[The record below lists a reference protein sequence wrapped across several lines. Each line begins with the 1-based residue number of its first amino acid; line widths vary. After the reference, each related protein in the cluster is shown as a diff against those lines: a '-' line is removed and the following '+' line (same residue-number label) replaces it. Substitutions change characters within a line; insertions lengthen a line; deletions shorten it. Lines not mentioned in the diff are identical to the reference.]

1 MLIGV
6 IVASTVTRAK
16 GGGMAATRADVA
28 RRANVSPALVSYVL
42 NNGPRPVSAEAR
54 ARIEKAIRE
63 LDYRPNSIAQALRG
77 ASTRTIGLLLPSAV
91 NRFFGE
97 LATAIE
103 EALFETGNTL
113 AVGISADDPARESRY
128 IDTFVD
134 RRVDGIMV
142 ISSHSLQTLTRLADV
157 DTPVMVL
164 DRVPD
169 RLPVSSVAVDN
180 RTGVT
185 AAVEHLFG
193 HGHTRVACIG
203 GRVGTESAD
212 ERVLAWRSFVAPIVP
227 DADALLARADFT
239 EDGGYEAMRELFAG
253 DVSEHPTALFVS
265 SDIQTSGALRACA
278 DLGVRVPEDLA
289 VVSFDGA
296 LSTAYAVPSVT
307 SYRQP
312 VERIAYTAVEGLL
325 AQIANPSRLP
335 THTVLPGELVVRCS
349 CGCPA

>member
-1 MLIGV
+1 
-6 IVASTVTRAK
+6 
-16 GGGMAATRADVA
+16 MAATRADVA
-28 RRANVSPALVSYVL
+28 RMANVSPALVSYVL
-42 NNGPRPVSAEAR
+42 NDGPRPVSAEAR
-54 ARIEKAIRE
+54 ARIERAIQE

-103 EALFETGNTL
+103 EALFATGNTL
-113 AVGISADDPARESRY
+113 AVGISADDPARETRY
-128 IDTFVD
+128 IETFVD

-142 ISSHSLQTLTRLADV
+142 ISSHSLQTLTRLAEV
-157 DTPVMVL
+157 NTPVMVL

-180 RTGVT
+180 RAGVT
-185 AAVEHLFG
+185 AAVEHLFQ
-193 HGHTRVACIG
+193 HGHTAVACIG

-212 ERVLAWRSFVAPIVP
+212 ERVLAWRELVTPVASDP
-227 DADALLARADFT
+227 DALLARADFT
-239 EDGGYEAMRELFAG
+239 EDGGYAAMRELLERAG
-253 DVSEHPTALFVS
+253 GEPPTALFVS
-265 SDIQTSGALRACA
+265 SDIQASGAFRACA
-278 DLGVRVPEDLA
+278 DLGVRVPGDLA
-289 VVSFDGA
+289 VASFDGA
-296 LSTAYAVPSVT
+296 LSTAYAVPSIT

-312 VERIAYTAVEGLL
+312 VDRIAHTAVDGLL
-325 AQIANPSRLP
+325 AQIATPSRLP